1 MHVAVNDLQFIDM
14 CVQLSDMGDAQLQH
28 DARTL
33 KKEEAALRYY
43 MKEHALRMC
52 PAEQKG
58 YADCVRGRTLSVVS
72 LHSRPDQHVSRTIP
86 GTATDPR
93 REAM

>member
-1 MHVAVNDLQFIDM
+1 
-14 CVQLSDMGDAQLQH
+14 MGDAQLQH

-72 LHSRPDQHVSRTIP
+72 LHSRPHIP
-86 GTATDPR
+86 NDSGHSQGPTQGEPR
-93 REAM
+93 AM